1 MSAMHYHQ
9 KCDSHSPVAGR
20 IAFRFLEIIA
30 IGRIAIRHALPGE
43 PADFLNAGAA
53 RRYGA
58 TVAVFLQNLGLT
70 QDAQ

>member
-1 MSAMHYHQ
+1 
-9 KCDSHSPVAGR
+9 
-20 IAFRFLEIIA
+20 LEIIA